1 MFYVKRV
8 ESEEFTVRN
17 INGDILSQGKDPN
30 HSYVICF
37 KGGENNEE
45 YGLDFNSS
53 GELRLAL
60 AGFSFETITVYNFLT
75 KFGMGSVMHFETESE
90 AHQVLDLMDKYPDKF
105 IRSSGWNR

>member
-45 YGLDFNSS
+45 FGLDFNSS
-53 GELRLAL
+53 SEFILAL
-60 AGFSFETITVYNFLT
+60 GGHTFGTITVFNYLT
-75 KFGMGSVMHFETESE
+75 KFGTGAMKHFETESE
-90 AHQVLDLMDKYPDKF
+90 AYKAIDLMNKYPNKF
-105 IRSSGWNR
+105 IRCSNWNR